1 MDVAWARP
9 AALRNVRGRGQGSPM
24 TDTVLITGATSGIGA
39 EFARQFAER
48 GCRLVLVA
56 RSVVPLEETAAALRA
71 RWGVD
76 VETIAADLLD
86 DDGLGRVLARLRAA
100 EPGSGAGAPAGEG
113 GARAAVTVLVN
124 NAGYGLVR
132 PFADNTLDDEIRHLR
147 IHVEVPLSLA
157 HAALQ
162 SMRSRRAGTIIN
174 VASVAGFTPRG
185 TYGAAKA
192 AMISFSRWAN
202 LAYGAEG
209 IRVTAVCPGFVHTDF
224 HQRMG
229 ADKGS
234 VPGFLWLDAGR
245 VVREALRDTAAGK
258 AVSVPSRRY
267 KALSALARV
276 APPSVVARLAA
287 RGR

>member
-1 MDVAWARP
+1 
-9 AALRNVRGRGQGSPM
+9 M

-39 EFARQFAER
+39 EFAREFAER
-48 GCRLVLVA
+48 GCALVLVA
-56 RSVVPLEETAAALRA
+56 RAVAPLEETAAALRT

-86 DDGLGRVLARLRAA
+86 DGGLARVLARLRAA
-100 EPGSGAGAPAGEG
+100 GLPDGADGEPDEGESRDG
-113 GARAAVTVLVN
+113 ERGRAAVTVLVN

-132 PFADNTLDDEIRHLR
+132 PFADNPLDDEVRHLR

-162 SMRSRRAGTIIN
+162 SMRPRRAGTIIN

-202 LAYGAEG
+202 LAYGPEG
-209 IRVTAVCPGFVHTDF
+209 VRVTAVCPGFVHTDF

-234 VPGFLWLDAGR
+234 VPALLWLDAGL

-258 AVSVPSRRY
+258 AVSVPSIRY
-267 KALSALARV
+267 KALTALARV
-276 APPSVVARLAA
+276 MPPSIVARLAS

>member
-1 MDVAWARP
+1 
-9 AALRNVRGRGQGSPM
+9 M

-48 GCRLVLVA
+48 GCNLVLVA
-56 RSVVPLEETAAALRA
+56 RAVAPLEETAATLRA

-86 DDGLGRVLARLRAA
+86 DGGLARVLARLRA
-100 EPGSGAGAPAGEG
+100 GAPGAADSGEAPAAAGG
-113 GARAAVTVLVN
+113 HAARVPVTVLVN

-132 PFADNTLDDEIRHLR
+132 PFADNALDDEVRHLR

-162 SMRSRRAGTIIN
+162 SMRPRRSGTIIN

-202 LAYGAEG
+202 LVYGREG

-229 ADKGS
+229 VDKGT
-234 VPGFLWLDAGR
+234 VPAFLWLDAGL
-245 VVREALRDTAAGK
+245 VVREGLRDTAAGK

-267 KALSALARV
+267 RLLTALTHV
-276 APPSVVARLAA
+276 APSSLVARLAA

>member
-1 MDVAWARP
+1 
-9 AALRNVRGRGQGSPM
+9 M

-39 EFARQFAER
+39 EFARQYAAR
-48 GCRLVLVA
+48 GCALVLVA
-56 RSVVPLEETAAALRA
+56 RAPGPLEDTAQELRT
-71 RWGVD
+71 RWGTD

-86 DDGLGRVLARLRAA
+86 DDGLARVLARLRSGQAGPA
-100 EPGSGAGAPAGEG
+100 SDQDRRGSAHERPP
-113 GARAAVTVLVN
+113 VSVLVN

-132 PFADNTLDDEIRHLR
+132 PFADNTLDDEVRHLR
-147 IHVEVPLSLA
+147 IHAEVPLALA

-162 SMRSRRAGTIIN
+162 SMRPRGTGTVIT

-202 LAYGAEG
+202 LTYGPEG
-209 IRVTAVCPGFVHTDF
+209 IRITAVCPGFVHTQF

-229 ADKGS
+229 ADKAT
-234 VPGFLWLDAGR
+234 VPGPLWLDAGL
-245 VVREALRDTAAGK
+245 VVREAIRDTEAGR
-258 AVSVPSRRY
+258 AVSVPSVRY
-267 KALSALARV
+267 KVLTALARV
-276 APPSVVARLAA
+276 APPSLVARLAR

>member
-1 MDVAWARP
+1 
-9 AALRNVRGRGQGSPM
+9 M

-39 EFARQFAER
+39 EFARQFAAR
-48 GCRLVLVA
+48 GCDLVLVA
-56 RSVVPLEETAAALRA
+56 RAVVPLEETAAALRTQ
-71 RWGVD
+71 WGVA

-86 DDGLGRVLARLRAA
+86 DGGLARVLARLRAA
-100 EPGSGAGAPAGEG
+100 APGGEAAAGAVGAAGAEGTGAGERTG
-113 GARAAVTVLVN
+113 GAPVTVLVN

-132 PFADNTLDDEIRHLR
+132 PFADNALDDEVRHLR

-157 HAALQ
+157 HAALE
-162 SMRSRRAGTIIN
+162 SMRPRRSGTIIN

-202 LAYGAEG
+202 LAYGREG
-209 IRVTAVCPGFVHTDF
+209 IRVTALCPGFVHTDF

-234 VPGFLWLDAGR
+234 VPALLWLDAAR
-245 VVREALRDTAAGK
+245 VVREGLRDTAAGK

-267 KALSALARV
+267 KVLTALARV
-276 APPSVVARLAA
+276 APSSLVARLAA

>member
-1 MDVAWARP
+1 
-9 AALRNVRGRGQGSPM
+9 M

-39 EFARQFAER
+39 EFARQFAAR
-48 GCRLVLVA
+48 GCDLVLVA
-56 RSVVPLEETAAALRA
+56 RSNGHLEEAAAAYRA
-71 RWGVD
+71 QGVG
-76 VETIAADLLD
+76 VEVMAADLLD
-86 DDGLGRVLARLRAA
+86 DDGLTRVLDRLRAA
-100 EPGSGAGAPAGEG
+100 GDHRAP
-113 GARAAVTVLVN
+113 VTVLVN

-147 IHVEVPLSLA
+147 IHVEVPLALA

-162 SMRSRRAGTIIN
+162 SMRPRRAGTIIT

-202 LAYGAEG
+202 LAYGREG
-209 IRVTAVCPGFVHTDF
+209 IRVTAVCPGFVRTRF

-229 ADKGS
+229 VDTSSIPAA
-234 VPGFLWLDAGR
+234 LWLVAGP
-245 VVREALRDTAAGK
+245 VVRDALRDTAAGK
-258 AVSVPSRRY
+258 AVSIPSVRY
-267 KALSALARV
+267 KALVGLARV
-276 APPSVVARLAA
+276 APSSLVARLAS

>member
-1 MDVAWARP
+1 
-9 AALRNVRGRGQGSPM
+9 M
-24 TDTVLITGATSGIGA
+24 TDTVLVTGATSGIGA
-39 EFARQFAER
+39 EFARQFAGR
-48 GCRLVLVA
+48 GCALVLVA
-56 RSVVPLEETAAALRA
+56 RAVAPLEETAAALRA

-86 DDGLGRVLARLRAA
+86 DDGLARVLARLRAA
-100 EPGSGAGAPAGEG
+100 GPPEAGPDEGEPRDGERGRAP
-113 GARAAVTVLVN
+113 VTVLVN

-132 PFADNTLDDEIRHLR
+132 PFADNPLDDEVRHLR

-162 SMRSRRAGTIIN
+162 SMRLRRAGTIIN

-202 LAYGAEG
+202 LVYGPEG

-234 VPGFLWLDAGR
+234 VPALLWLDAGL
-245 VVREALRDTAAGK
+245 VVREALRDSAAGK
-258 AVSVPSRRY
+258 AVSVPSIRY
-267 KALSALARV
+267 KALTALARV
-276 APPSVVARLAA
+276 MPPSLVARLAS

>member
-1 MDVAWARP
+1 
-9 AALRNVRGRGQGSPM
+9 M
-24 TDTVLITGATSGIGA
+24 TDTVLVTGATSGIGA

-48 GCRLVLVA
+48 GCSLVLVA
-56 RSVVPLEETAAALRA
+56 RAVAPLEETAAALRA
-71 RWGVD
+71 RWDVD

-86 DDGLGRVLARLRAA
+86 DDGLARVLARLRAGGL
-100 EPGSGAGAPAGEG
+100 PGGAGPEEGEPREG
-113 GARAAVTVLVN
+113 EYGRDRGRAAVTVLVN

-132 PFADNTLDDEIRHLR
+132 PFADNPLDDEVRHLR

-162 SMRSRRAGTIIN
+162 SMRPRGAGTIIN

-192 AMISFSRWAN
+192 AMISFSRWAS
-202 LAYGAEG
+202 LAYGPEG

-234 VPGFLWLDAGR
+234 VPALLWLDAGL

-258 AVSVPSRRY
+258 AVSVPSVRY
-267 KALSALARV
+267 KALTALARIM
-276 APPSVVARLAA
+276 PPSIVARLAS